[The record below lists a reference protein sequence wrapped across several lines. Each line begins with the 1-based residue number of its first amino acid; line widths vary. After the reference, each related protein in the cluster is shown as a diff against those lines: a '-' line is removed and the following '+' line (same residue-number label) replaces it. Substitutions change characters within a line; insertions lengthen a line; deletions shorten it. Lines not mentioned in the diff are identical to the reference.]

1 MQEAERRVREEDRR
15 KLEEEQRKREEEQRK
30 REEEQRKREEERRQ
44 ELERMRQILL
54 GFVQARFADQKLE
67 RQARGQ
73 AALINDP
80 KILQDM
86 ILKVGL
92 ASTAEEATDYLLS
105 WPESA

>member
-1 MQEAERRVREEDRR
+1 MV
-15 KLEEEQRKREEEQRK
+15 
-30 REEEQRKREEERRQ
+30 
-44 ELERMRQILL
+44 
-54 GFVQARFADQKLE
+54 